1 MQQTMLENLKQS
13 QNLKL
18 LSQLS
23 KTTQKKLKEPLNS
36 QNYYDNT
43 ADWRYM
49 SPTLF
54 KRFMACEFSALHALE
69 NPKENNAEALVVGNY
84 VHSYFDSVKAHATFV
99 KDHEQIINGR
109 GGKPKAA
116 FVKAQKM
123 IDRLDNWHAFKAAY
137 KGEKEAIVTGNIFG
151 VDWKGKIDCLNVE
164 AGIFF
169 DIKTTRSIHDHIW
182 SEETRTKENFVVRY
196 NYTLQ
201 IAAYKT
207 MLEQMYEQE
216 FTPVIV
222 AVSKEDHPDIQMISF
237 DGYDFEQDLQ
247 LIKDNQEHIMNVIY
261 GKAEP
266 FKCGHCDY
274 CKDTKQPTDVISV
287 LDL

>member
-1 MQQTMLENLKQS
+1 
-13 QNLKL
+13 
-18 LSQLS
+18 
-23 KTTQKKLKEPLNS
+23 
-36 QNYYDNT
+36 
-43 ADWRYM
+43 M

-54 KRFMACEFSALHALE
+54 KRFMACEFSALHDLK
-69 NPKENNAEALVVGNY
+69 NPAEDDAEALVVGNY
-84 VHSYFDSVKAHATFV
+84 VHSYFESVKAHATFV
-99 KDHEQIINGR
+99 KDHEQTINSRGR
-109 GGKPKAA
+109 KPKAA

-123 IDRLDNWHAFKAAY
+123 IDRLNNWHAFKAAY

-182 SEETRTKENFVVRY
+182 NEETRTKENFVVRY

-201 IAAYKT
+201 MAAYKT
-207 MLEQMYEQE
+207 MLEQMYGQE